1 MNCIGGSRPTYGD
14 CVEAGQLQKTHALSE
29 QLQKYQSG
37 NIIHLIFNELFS
49 NITDRL
55 DFFEFKHHCCST
67 TGLLQQVSSILYGG
81 IKYSNRRM

>member
-37 NIIHLIFNELFS
+37 DIIHLIFNKLFS
-49 NITDRL
+49 NITDFIFL
-55 DFFEFKHHCCST
+55 SFFSFNIIVVAPQDCSNKF
-67 TGLLQQVSSILYGG
+67 LRWYKIL
-81 IKYSNRRM
+81 KQMNVD